1 MILVLLGTFPIEFQ
15 RPLRAL
21 HRLCS
26 EGVIKEE
33 VIVQNGH
40 TPFVSDKLTL
50 RPFIPQDDLLE
61 LYDRASL
68 IITHAGTGS
77 LIKGVKK
84 GKKVI
89 AIPRLVK
96 LGEHID
102 DHQLEILN
110 EFVQMEYVI
119 PWNETDNLEDLLA
132 ASINFVPRPYVSK
145 KQFIIDYLAN
155 YIDKL

>member
-1 MILVLLGTFPIEFQ
+1 
-15 RPLRAL
+15 
-21 HRLCS
+21 
-26 EGVIKEE
+26 
-33 VIVQNGH
+33 
-40 TPFVSDKLTL
+40 
-50 RPFIPQDDLLE
+50 LLE

-119 PWNETDNLEDLLA
+119 PWNEN
-132 ASINFVPRPYVSK
+132 R
-145 KQFIIDYLAN
+145 
-155 YIDKL
+155 